1 MVTLLVTAPPG
12 REGDAILELEWALGS
27 VRVKGTDW
35 RGVLIAE
42 TPLSKGEALE
52 KLRSFEIQAIQ
63 RVVPMNELVPA
74 RWEEIE
80 EATLR
85 LAENI
90 DGTFAVRAK
99 VRGNKELSQRGLEIK
114 LGSLIVERYN
124 RRANLSDPDYTLVV
138 EVLGRKAGLGLLKRD
153 ELLRFEVQV

>member
-27 VRVKGTDW
+27 VRVRGTDW

-52 KLRSFEIQAIQ
+52 RLRNFETQAIQ
-63 RVVPMNELVPA
+63 RVVPIDELVPA
-74 RWEEIE
+74 RWEDVE
-80 EATLR
+80 EAALR
-85 LAENI
+85 LAEKI

-99 VRGNKELSQRGLEIK
+99 VRGNKKLSQRELEIK

-124 RRANLSDPDYTLVV
+124 RRVNLGDPDYTLVI
-138 EVLGRKAGLGLLKRD
+138 EVLGRRAGLGLLKRG
-153 ELLRFEVQV
+153 EAIRFEVVE